1 MNIIYLS
8 LGTNIGS
15 REENL
20 INAIELLKLSVDVL
34 CTSSIYKT
42 DPQDYE
48 SQNFFYNLVLKG
60 GTNLSPMNLLNEINK
75 IEKKLGRVR
84 KKKVSDRIIDID
96 IILYSNHILDNPT
109 LTIPHPRALNR
120 RFVIEPLTEI
130 DKNLVFPGESRNIL
144 DIANNLTDQKV
155 KKLNIINI
163 ANK

>member
-1 MNIIYLS
+1 M
-8 LGTNIGS
+8 
-15 REENL
+15 
-20 INAIELLKLSVDVL
+20 
-34 CTSSIYKT
+34 
-42 DPQDYE
+42 
-48 SQNFFYNLVLKG
+48 LKG
-60 GTNLSPMNLLNEINK
+60 RTNLSPMNLLKEINK
-75 IEKKLGRVR
+75 IEKKLGRIR

-130 DKNLVFPGESRNIL
+130 DKNLVFPGESRSIL
-144 DIANNLTDQKV
+144 DIANNLTNQKV